1 MNIWDTLVAEIKKAW
16 VRVQGF
22 IKGAKD
28 TKERVDKIDNEKK
41 ATAEQRRQSMPGVNE
56 RVRRANEDAD
66 KIRAD
71 AAGRQGAMV
80 DNAEGIK
87 AGREAENASRA
98 AGRRAA
104 TVAAEQAVA
113 GKRETAGAKKKAR
126 EEAGALEQEI
136 AQVSDMDALHELAAQ
151 FHALAASGHLT
162 QEQID
167 KMRESLG
174 QAQERIEGQA
184 SDQATASRDAAK
196 AGADAAGKDVQ
207 QSKAEAV
214 GTFSAMAANRMGFGT
229 SLQERIAKAAE
240 ETAGN
245 TRGMQPAV
253 VGA

>member
-1 MNIWDTLVAEIKKAW
+1 MNILDTLVAEIKKAW

-56 RVRRANEDAD
+56 RVRRANEEAD

-87 AGREAENASRA
+87 AGREAEHASRA

-104 TVAAEQAVA
+104 TVGAEQALEA
-113 GKRETAGAKKKAR
+113 RRETAGAKKKAR

-151 FHALAASGHLT
+151 FHALAASGHLS
-162 QEQID
+162 QEQLD
-167 KMRESLG
+167 KMRDSLG
-174 QAQERIEGQA
+174 KAQERIEGQS
-184 SDQATASRDAAK
+184 SDEAQTERDAKK
-196 AGADAAGKDVQ
+196 AADAAGKGLQ

-214 GTFSAMAANRMGFGT
+214 GTFSAFAADRMGFGST
-229 SLQERIAKAAE
+229 LQERIAKAAE
-240 ETAGN
+240 ETASELKRLN
-245 TRGMQPAV
+245 PAL
-253 VGA
+253 VGQ